1 MDTAVKVV
9 IAIVVIIV
17 IIWVI
22 MVVMKKDNRNNMRH
36 RAPLM
41 LGRNGGGNGHNGR
54 VVAPG
59 HGHMRNEGFID
70 QYTMNVPINTEDPL
84 YMNSVPS
91 SPQNPWVGTINGGY

>member
-1 MDTAVKVV
+1 MDTAMKVFV
-9 IAIVVIIV
+9 AIVVVFV
-17 IIWVI
+17 IIFVL
-22 MVVMKKDNRNNMRH
+22 MLVMKKDNRNNMRH

-70 QYTMNVPINTEDPL
+70 QYTMNVPISVEQDPL
-84 YMNSVPS
+84 FMNSIPS
-91 SPQNPWVGTINGGY
+91 QSPWIGTIPNGY